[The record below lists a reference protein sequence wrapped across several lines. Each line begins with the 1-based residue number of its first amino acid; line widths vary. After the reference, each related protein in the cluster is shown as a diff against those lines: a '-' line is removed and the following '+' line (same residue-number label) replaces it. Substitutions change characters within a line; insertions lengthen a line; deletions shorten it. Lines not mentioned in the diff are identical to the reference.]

1 MPLDSEKKRLEA
13 RLLQLLGK
21 ALSSRNQEDIVGTS
35 LELGALYLSGDLYDK
50 AEESFQRVL
59 DDPIADM
66 AQPRDKARA
75 EVGLAEVASR
85 RGHLTAA
92 REALERADKQQG
104 AGFSAELQLLRGH
117 SDLLAGH
124 YREVMDDIEALL
136 SSPQR
141 DKLGDSTVD
150 FMVLEARA
158 RHLSGRNQ
166 RTQRLLEKALELAE
180 NNGYESGTAR
190 AHSELGVFLTV
201 RGDFKKAQEHL
212 DAALRSDEGMGSQF
226 RLDQDRCRLGQ
237 LLFLMGRWDEAGD
250 LLRQSYESSR
260 DLRALENRLCCQ
272 LMLARLH
279 CLQGRVDDAHDQA
292 LDGMEV
298 ARAAG
303 YLLLHVNGLVTLSL
317 VASEADDARAA
328 LDYAREAEALYGR
341 RAPESAMMLSVT
353 RAMGRAYAALGEYQQ
368 AFEVLGR
375 GQSLAR
381 ETGNPYMQHVI
392 EAQTGRLLLITG
404 DTTKAASTLESTA
417 ASLGNLGAKYDV
429 ALVRLWYAE
438 VLWKRCLAG
447 ISEDR
452 AKDIRLARSN
462 AFEARRLLES
472 MHAEKH
478 LAELSAL
485 EEEWKDDAPSHPP
498 TDRA

>member
-59 DDPIADM
+59 DEPISDM
-66 AQPRDKARA
+66 AQPREKARA
-75 EVGLAEVASR
+75 EVGLAEVAGR

-92 REALERADKQQG
+92 REALERADKQG
-104 AGFSAELQLLRGH
+104 SGFSAELQLLRGH

-141 DKLGDSTVD
+141 DKLGDATVD

-180 NNGYESGTAR
+180 SNGYESGTAK
-190 AHSELGVFLTV
+190 AHSELGAFLAA
-201 RGDFKKAQEHL
+201 RGDFKLAQEHL
-212 DAALRSDEGMGSQF
+212 LAALRSDEGMGSQF

-237 LLFLMGRWDEAGD
+237 LLFLMGRWDEAAD
-250 LLRQSYESSR
+250 LLRQSYQSSR

-279 CLQGRVDDAHDQA
+279 CLQGRFDDAHDQA

-317 VASEADDARAA
+317 VATEADDARTA
-328 LDYAREAEALYGR
+328 LEYAREAEALYGR
-341 RAPESAMMLSVT
+341 RAPESATMLAVY
-353 RAMGRAYAALGEYQQ
+353 RARARAHAALGQHTEAY
-368 AFEVLGR
+368 EVLTR
-375 GQSLAR
+375 GHALAR
-381 ETGNPYMQHVI
+381 ETGNTYAQTVI
-392 EAQTGRLLLITG
+392 EAQMGRHHLATG
-404 DTTKAASTLESTA
+404 DTTKAAEMLQATA
-417 ASLGNLGAKYDV
+417 SALGNMSAKYDV

-447 ISEDR
+447 ISDDR
-452 AKDIRLARSN
+452 ARDIRLARSN
-462 AFEARRLLES
+462 AFESRRLLEA
-472 MHAEKH
+472 MHAQKH
-478 LAELSAL
+478 LAEVAAL
-485 EEEWKDDAPSHPP
+485 EQEWKDDAPSHPP
-498 TDRA
+498 TDRS